1 MREIGTAGVTG
12 DRCRY
17 SNFLQLWNRSASV
30 AGAGD
35 DEHEDGDGDDGDE
48 ENQDGGKGVD
58 DDNENNSGTT
68 MELLA
73 STCQADRTQAQ
84 DHPVTWLQLGS
95 L

>member
-17 SNFLQLWNRSASV
+17 SNFLQLWNRSATV
-30 AGAGD
+30 AGACD
-35 DEHEDGDGDDGDE
+35 DEHEDGDDEDE
-48 ENQDGGKGVD
+48 ENQDDGKGVD
-58 DDNENNSGTT
+58 DDNENNSGIT
-68 MELLA
+68 MEVLA

-84 DHPVTWLQLGS
+84 DHPVPRLKLGS

>member
-1 MREIGTAGVTG
+1 M
-12 DRCRY
+12 
-17 SNFLQLWNRSASV
+17 
-30 AGAGD
+30 AGACD
-35 DEHEDGDGDDGDE
+35 DEHEDGDDDDDEDE

-58 DDNENNSGTT
+58 DDNENNSGIT

-73 STCQADRTQAQ
+73 STCQADCTQAQ

>member
-17 SNFLQLWNRSASV
+17 SNFLQLWNRAATV
-30 AGAGD
+30 AGACD
-35 DEHEDGDGDDGDE
+35 DEHEDGDDDEDEEKQDDGKE
-48 ENQDGGKGVD
+48 VD
-58 DDNENNSGTT
+58 DDNENNSGITV
-68 MELLA
+68 ELLA